1 MRNEGVFEMTAHER
15 VLAIRLMEKQGKNPE
30 YFEQLGIHVTMNKV
44 ESSAS
49 ERGK

>member
-1 MRNEGVFEMTAHER
+1 MRNEGVFEMTASER